1 MRLNVYYHGQRV
13 GQLSEVSQ
21 GVFFQYDVQWIGDGL
36 ELSPFELP
44 LAHKVYG
51 PFNRATSGLPG
62 LVYDSLPDAFGMEV
76 LRRRFEQT
84 NRPKPT
90 PMQLLAYQGSRTMG
104 ALTYQ
109 PCDGEPDT
117 MLPVDVSAA
126 ADSARL
132 ILEHNHEEKLDLALL
147 ASGATAGGAQPK
159 ILVAATPDFKKI
171 VTGTETI
178 PDDMEPW
185 LIKLS
190 TKADQTNHI
199 GALEAAYAQ
208 MAATAGINVPAFRL
222 IDDEK
227 GGRHFAVRRFD
238 RGTKDPN
245 LRIHIHSYSSLRHFD
260 FRDNQLDYDQLLRT
274 TLRLTSRIDQ
284 VEEQFRRMV
293 FNVLTHNRDDHGKNF
308 AFLMDADGQWHLS
321 PAYDLIFCEN
331 AYHGNWM
338 LVHGKRSGLTLS
350 DFRHIGETFSLSKA
364 KTDAIVEQ
372 ICTATARW
380 SEFAKQYDLLTG
392 YAGVIDKELAK
403 LRNRMTGE

>member
-21 GVFFQYDVQWIGDGL
+21 GVFFQYDVLWIGNGL

-44 LAHKVYG
+44 LDRKVYG
-51 PFNRATSGLPG
+51 PFSRITNGLPG

-84 NRPKPT
+84 GRPKPT

-132 ILEHNHEEKLDLALL
+132 ILEHNHEEKIDLALL

-159 ILVAATPDFKKI
+159 ILVAATSDFKKI
-171 VTGTETI
+171 VTGTEAI
-178 PDDMEPW
+178 PDGMEPW
-185 LIKLS
+185 IIKLA
-190 TKADQTNHI
+190 TKADHI
-199 GALEAAYAQ
+199 GALEAAYAE
-208 MAATAGINVPAFRL
+208 MATVAGITVPAFRL

-227 GGRHFAVRRFD
+227 GGRHFAVRRYD
-238 RGTKDPN
+238 RGAKDPN
-245 LRIHIHSYSSLRHFD
+245 ERIHVHSYSSLRHFD
-260 FRDNQLDYDQLLRT
+260 FRDDQLDYDELLRT
-274 TLRLTSRIDQ
+274 TLHLTSRMDQ

-293 FNVLTHNRDDHGKNF
+293 FNVLAHNRDDHGKNF
-308 AFLMDADGQWHLS
+308 AFMMNADGQWQLT

-338 LVHGKRSGLTLS
+338 LVNGKRSGQTLA
-350 DFRHIGETFSLSKA
+350 DFQQIGETFSISKP
-364 KTDAIVEQ
+364 KVNAIVEQ
-372 ICTATARW
+372 VCAATARW
-380 SEFAKQYDLLTG
+380 SEFSEKYSILPG
-392 YAGVIDKELAK
+392 YAGAIGKELAK
-403 LRNRMTGE
+403 LRDTHHLI